1 MKLTIFGGT
10 GRTGQRIVR
19 LALAEP
25 HQVAVFARNPTA
37 VASQQ
42 PKPQIVHGNVL
53 DPAAVERA
61 VAGQDAVLSA
71 LGIKPWTREPVLL
84 DGTRNILTAMEKHGV
99 RRLICESSFGVG
111 DSQHDADWFTNF
123 LIGLMMGRLFEQK
136 ARQEELIRQS
146 KVEWV
151 IVRPARLTN
160 GPRTG
165 KYRVD
170 EHLRPGWFGSIS
182 RADVAE
188 FMLKQLTDDTWL
200 RKSVTISY

>member
-1 MKLTIFGGT
+1 MKIAVFGAS
-10 GRTGQRIVR
+10 GRTGRCILEQTQS
-19 LALAEP
+19 LGY
-25 HQVAVFARNPTA
+25 AVKAFLRNPAAIPTKPPPLA
-37 VASQQ
+37 VVQ
-42 PKPQIVHGNVL
+42 GNAL

-84 DGTRNILTAMEKHGV
+84 EGTRNILAAMEKHGV
-99 RRLICESSFGVG
+99 RRFICESSFGVG
-111 DSQHDADWFTNF
+111 DSKDDADWFTNSM
-123 LIGLMMGRLFEQK
+123 IGLCMGRLFEQK

-146 KVEWV
+146 NFEWV

-165 KYRVD
+165 TYRVG
-170 EHLRPGWFGSIS
+170 EHLRPGLFGSIS

-200 RKSVTISY
+200 RKTVTIGG